1 MKDMFNKKKIIL
13 QRLKQTYCR
22 LGKSKIAGIGVIAIR
37 DIPKGMNPFQGIHEQ
52 KWEEIKTKELKGLN
66 KEVLRMINDFLVIE
80 KNNTVMIPEYG
91 MNGMDISFFLNHS
104 RKPNMKTIDG
114 NTFITIKKIK
124 KGEEVTVDYATYDYK
139 YA

>member
-1 MKDMFNKKKIIL
+1 MFSKKKLIL
-13 QRLKQTYCR
+13 KRLKQTYCR

-37 DIPKGMNPFQGIHEQ
+37 DIPKGTNPFQGIHEQ
-52 KWEEIKTKELKGLN
+52 KWEEIETKDLKKLD

-104 RKPNMKTIDG
+104 RKPNMKTADG
-114 NTFITIKKIK
+114 NIFLTLRKIK
-124 KGEEVTVDYATYDYK
+124 KGEEVTVNYGTYDYK